1 MLLLL
6 LCTWIS
12 ISLSYGQ
19 IHTAL
24 FTSSDKEIEGA
35 FEWAKGMAMSYKG
48 EENDHVGPWYEAA
61 LPSRFAFCMRDAS
74 HQCIGAEIL
83 GWSEQNLN
91 IFSLFAKNISV
102 SKDWCSYWEI
112 NKWNKPAP
120 EDYRN
125 DKEFWYNL
133 PANFDLLYATW
144 RLYQW
149 TGNKSYIEE
158 PNFIYFQEKTV
169 DDYIDKW
176 VLSADSL
183 FFRPSHVNV
192 PIPYNEKDYFHSCRG
207 LPSYTEG
214 IPGMK
219 MGADLVAALYRGLI
233 TYSDILK
240 TKGQTGKA
248 DIYARKAEQYRNSL
262 ETEWWSNENSQ
273 YYSYYCD
280 DGKFRN
286 DEPGTY
292 LLWFDALNDIKR
304 KNLTVEQ
311 IITSKSNVEN
321 MSYWPYLLYTNGN
334 WIEARNFI
342 LRLSDSTT
350 ARREY
355 PEVSF
360 GVLEGVVK
368 GAMGIDPDAE
378 EYSISTLSRIIGG
391 NSATILDLPILQT
404 FVDLSHRSDHQSE
417 MTNKGKKS
425 FIWKAKFSGI
435 YASITVDKS
444 SAPVNKEFDSQG
456 KPITFVMVP
465 MDPGK
470 HASVEAFK

>member
-1 MLLLL
+1 M
-6 LCTWIS
+6 
-12 ISLSYGQ
+12 
-19 IHTAL
+19 
-24 FTSSDKEIEGA
+24 F
-35 FEWAKGMAMSYKG
+35 
-48 EENDHVGPWYEAA
+48 
-61 LPSRFAFCMRDAS
+61 
-74 HQCIGAEIL
+74 
-83 GWSEQNLN
+83 
-91 IFSLFAKNISV
+91 
-102 SKDWCSYWEI
+102 
-112 NKWNKPAP
+112 
-120 EDYRN
+120 
-125 DKEFWYNL
+125 
-133 PANFDLLYATW
+133 
-144 RLYQW
+144 
-149 TGNKSYIEE
+149 
-158 PNFIYFQEKTV
+158 
-169 DDYIDKW
+169 
-176 VLSADSL
+176 
-183 FFRPSHVNV
+183 
-192 PIPYNEKDYFHSCRG
+192 
-207 LPSYTEG
+207 
-214 IPGMK
+214 
-219 MGADLVAALYRGLI
+219 
-233 TYSDILK
+233 
-240 TKGQTGKA
+240 
-248 DIYARKAEQYRNSL
+248 
-262 ETEWWSNENSQ
+262 WWSNENSQ

-334 WIEARNFI
+334 WTEARNII

-360 GVLEGVVK
+360 GLLEGVVK